1 LIKVKYF
8 AIQKIRRKLIWVSL
22 IKKLGFI
29 INFLKVWE
37 IQFLILQL
45 KYAIQKMSQSYFD
58 KRNQPHSFFILSPNY
73 LAIII
78 MRCLR
83 TILFICLNS
92 TYFLLCIY
100 LKIKLRF
107 FSLIV
112 LRNSCAKPSNLFPS
126 PQFDILLFF
135 IIIL

>member
-1 LIKVKYF
+1 
-8 AIQKIRRKLIWVSL
+8 
-22 IKKLGFI
+22 
-29 INFLKVWE
+29 
-37 IQFLILQL
+37 
-45 KYAIQKMSQSYFD
+45 MSQSYFD
-58 KRNQPHSFFILSPNY
+58 KRNQSHSFFILSPNY

-78 MRCLR
+78 IRCLR
-83 TILFICLNS
+83 TTLFICLNS

-126 PQFDILLFF
+126 PQFNILLFL
-135 IIIL
+135 IIILLLFFPILFYFWLNNINFLFIFLLQFRTL